1 MSTPLRIAAPALADL
16 APYRNDRVGVAV
28 ESTCN
33 WYWLVDG
40 LMDHGYAV
48 HLVNTTAIPQYDGLK
63 HGDDR
68 SDAVHLA
75 QLMRL
80 GLLPEGLHL
89 SARATRHAQTV
100 ATSGHRARRRGDARH
115 RGVVVRAPRAVTRP
129 HPVFQPIRAGSQS
142 ASVRATLV
150 QEFVMLKRAS
160 LGLLGSVLMLAS
172 AQAVEI
178 NSKSLPASNP
188 FARASMLPYQLPP
201 FDQIKDSDY
210 APAFAHG
217 MAEQRAEIVAIA
229 NHPAPP
235 GFDNTL
241 VAMER
246 SGRLLDRASLVF
258 FNLGSSNTN
267 AAMQKLEAQ
276 LAPQLAAHRDAILL
290 DDKLFARVDALYR
303 QRATLDL
310 NPEQLRLIERH
321 HTNFVRAGAR
331 LPAADKDKLRALNAR
346 IAAAQTAYEQ
356 RLLEAGNQGALV
368 IEDVRQLDGL
378 APDALAV
385 AAEAAKM
392 RGLTGKYVIAL
403 QNTTSQPA
411 LTDLNDRVVRER
423 LLAASMQRGLR
434 DGATDERAL
443 ITGIARLRAERARL
457 LGYPNH
463 AAYALEDSTAKTS
476 AAVNAMLG
484 KLAPPAVANARRE
497 AADLQQAI
505 QAEGG
510 KFQLGAADWAHY
522 AEKVRQQRYAFDES
536 QMRPYFEMQRVLE
549 DGVFYA
555 ATRLYGITFKR
566 RTDLPVYHPD
576 VQVYE
581 VFNADGSKLGLF
593 LADYYARPSK
603 RGGAWMNNYVD
614 QSHLLGT
621 RPVVVN
627 NLNVPKPPAGQPTLL
642 SFDEVNTAFHEFGHA
657 LHGLFSDVTYPLLSG
672 TNVPRD
678 FVEYPSQVNEMWA
691 TWPEVLT
698 HYARH
703 YQTGAPMPQA
713 LVDKVLAAQ
722 KFNQGYA
729 TTEYLAAAL
738 LDQAWHQ
745 IGPAQ
750 VPQAAQAE
758 AFEHAA
764 LQRAGVAF
772 DPVPPRYRS
781 TYFAHIFGGGY
792 AAGYYSYIWSEV
804 LDADSVDWFRRHGG
818 LRRENGDAF
827 RNKLLSKGGSVDAMT
842 LFRDFYGAAP
852 DIKPLLERRGLVAAS
867 DT

>member
-1 MSTPLRIAAPALADL
+1 MCKRMS
-16 APYRNDRVGVAV
+16 
-28 ESTCN
+28 
-33 WYWLVDG
+33 
-40 LMDHGYAV
+40 M
-48 HLVNTTAIPQYDGLK
+48 
-63 HGDDR
+63 
-68 SDAVHLA
+68 
-75 QLMRL
+75 
-80 GLLPEGLHL
+80 
-89 SARATRHAQTV
+89 
-100 ATSGHRARRRGDARH
+100 
-115 RGVVVRAPRAVTRP
+115 
-129 HPVFQPIRAGSQS
+129 
-142 ASVRATLV
+142 
-150 QEFVMLKRAS
+150 
-160 LGLLGSVLMLAS
+160 GLLGGLLMLVGAPLQDV
-172 AQAVEI
+172 AAGEAA
-178 NSKSLPASNP
+178 LPASNP
-188 FARASMLPYQLPP
+188 FAAPSALPYRLPP
-201 FDQIKDSDY
+201 FDRIGNDDY
-210 APAFAHG
+210 APAFATG
-217 MAEQRAEIVAIA
+217 MAQQRAEMAAIA
-229 NHPAPP
+229 GNPAPAT
-235 GFDNTL
+235 FDNTL

-246 SGRLLDRASLVF
+246 SGRLLDRVGLVF
-258 FNLGSSNTN
+258 FNLASSDTN
-267 AAMQKLEAQ
+267 PAIQKLEEQ

-290 DDKLFARVDALYR
+290 DPKLFARVDALYR
-303 QRATLDL
+303 QRDKLGLDA
-310 NPEQLRLIERH
+310 EQVRLIERQH
-321 HTNFVRAGAR
+321 ISFVRAGAR
-331 LPAADKDKLRALNAR
+331 LSPERKNRLRKLNAR
-346 IAAAQTAYEQ
+346 IAGLETQYEQ
-356 RLLEAGNQGALV
+356 RLLAASNAGALV
-368 IEDVRQLDGL
+368 VDDRAQLAGM
-378 APDALAV
+378 DAGAIAA
-385 AAEAAKM
+385 AAEAAKA
-392 RGLTGKYVIAL
+392 RGLSGKYVIAL
-403 QNTTSQPA
+403 QNTSGQPA
-411 LTDLNDRVVRER
+411 LTDLTRRDLRQR
-423 LLAASMQRGLR
+423 LLAASLRRGWQA
-434 DGATDERAL
+434 GATDERGL
-443 ITGIARLRAERARL
+443 ITRIARLRAERARL
-457 LGYPNH
+457 LGYPSH
-463 AAYALEDSTAKTS
+463 AAYALEDATARTP
-476 AAVNAMLG
+476 AAVNAMLAQ
-484 KLAPPAVANARRE
+484 LAPPAVANARRE
-497 AADLQQAI
+497 AADLQRAI
-505 QAEGG
+505 DAEGG
-510 KFQLGAADWAHY
+510 GFKLTAADWAHY
-522 AEKVRQQRYAFDES
+522 AEKVRTQRYAFDES
-536 QMRPYFEMQRVLE
+536 QMRPYFEMRHVLE

-581 VFNADGSKLGLF
+581 VFDADGSPLGLF

-627 NLNVPKPPAGQPTLL
+627 NLNVSKPPAGQPTLL

-691 TWPEVLT
+691 TWPEVLA

-804 LDADSVDWFRRHGG
+804 LDADSVDWFKRHGG

-827 RNKLLSKGGSVDAMT
+827 RSKLLSKGGSVDAMT

-852 DIKPLLERRGLVAAS
+852 DIKPLLERRGLVATS

>member
-1 MSTPLRIAAPALADL
+1 MCKRMS
-16 APYRNDRVGVAV
+16 
-28 ESTCN
+28 
-33 WYWLVDG
+33 
-40 LMDHGYAV
+40 M
-48 HLVNTTAIPQYDGLK
+48 
-63 HGDDR
+63 
-68 SDAVHLA
+68 
-75 QLMRL
+75 
-80 GLLPEGLHL
+80 
-89 SARATRHAQTV
+89 
-100 ATSGHRARRRGDARH
+100 
-115 RGVVVRAPRAVTRP
+115 
-129 HPVFQPIRAGSQS
+129 
-142 ASVRATLV
+142 
-150 QEFVMLKRAS
+150 
-160 LGLLGSVLMLAS
+160 GLLGGLLMLVGAPLQDV
-172 AQAVEI
+172 AAGEAA
-178 NSKSLPASNP
+178 LPAGNP
-188 FARASMLPYQLPP
+188 FAAPSALPYRLPP
-201 FDQIKDSDY
+201 FDRISNDDY
-210 APAFAHG
+210 APAFAAG
-217 MAEQRAEIVAIA
+217 MAQQRAEMAAIA
-229 NHPAPP
+229 GNPAPAT
-235 GFDNTL
+235 FDNTL

-246 SGRLLDRASLVF
+246 SGRLLDRVGLVF
-258 FNLGSSNTN
+258 FNLASSDTN
-267 AAMQKLEAQ
+267 PAIQKLEEQ

-290 DDKLFARVDALYR
+290 DPKLFARVDALYR
-303 QRATLDL
+303 QRDKLGL
-310 NPEQLRLIERH
+310 NAEQVRLIERQH
-321 HTNFVRAGAR
+321 ISFVRAGAR
-331 LPAADKDKLRALNAR
+331 LSPGQKNRLRKLKAR
-346 IAAAQTAYEQ
+346 IAGLETQYEQ
-356 RLLEAGNQGALV
+356 RLLAASNAGALV
-368 IEDVRQLDGL
+368 VDDPAQLAGM
-378 APDALAV
+378 DAGAIAA
-385 AAEAAKM
+385 AAEAAKA
-392 RGLTGKYVIAL
+392 RGLSGKYVIAL
-403 QNTTSQPA
+403 QNTSGQPA
-411 LTDLNDRVVRER
+411 LTDLTRRELRQR
-423 LLAASMQRGLR
+423 LLAASLQRGWQA
-434 DGATDERAL
+434 GATDERGL
-443 ITGIARLRAERARL
+443 ITEIARLRAERAHL
-457 LGYPNH
+457 LGYSSH
-463 AAYALEDSTAKTS
+463 AAYVLEDATARTP
-476 AAVNAMLG
+476 AAVNAMLAQ
-484 KLAPPAVANARRE
+484 LAPPAVANARRE
-497 AADLQQAI
+497 AAVLQRAI
-505 QAEGG
+505 DAEGG
-510 KFQLGAADWAHY
+510 GFKLTAADWAHY
-522 AEKVRQQRYAFDES
+522 AEKVRTQRYAFDES
-536 QMRPYFEMQRVLE
+536 QMRPYFEMRHVLE

-581 VFNADGSKLGLF
+581 VFDADGSPLGLF
-593 LADYYARPSK
+593 MADYYARPSK

-657 LHGLFSDVTYPLLSG
+657 LHGLFSNVTYPLLSG